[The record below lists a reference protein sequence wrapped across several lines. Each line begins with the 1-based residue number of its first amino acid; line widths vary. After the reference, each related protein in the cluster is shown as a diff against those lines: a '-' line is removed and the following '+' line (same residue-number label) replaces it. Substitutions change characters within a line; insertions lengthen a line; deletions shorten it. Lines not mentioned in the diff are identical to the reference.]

1 MRERWKRLVKSVY
14 KKEGRLNEFE
24 RGYEKMTK
32 HKLTILSNFGSKKLE
47 ELLEKST
54 KNVAQEVVS
63 ILISVTS
70 SASNAKVGL
79 LSAMENSGKGI
90 KKPSQV

>member
-1 MRERWKRLVKSVY
+1 MKSVY

-24 RGYEKMTK
+24 RGYDKMTK
-32 HKLTILSNFGSKKLE
+32 HKLSILSNFGSTKLE

-63 ILISVTS
+63 ILINVTS
-70 SASNAKVGL
+70 SSTGMKVGL
-79 LSAMENSGKGI
+79 LSAIENGGQISKNVSGVQ
-90 KKPSQV
+90 S